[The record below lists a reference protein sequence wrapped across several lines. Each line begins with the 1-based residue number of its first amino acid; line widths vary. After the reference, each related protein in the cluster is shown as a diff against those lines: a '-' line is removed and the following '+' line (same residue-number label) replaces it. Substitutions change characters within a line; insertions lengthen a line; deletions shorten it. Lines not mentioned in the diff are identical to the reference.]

1 MIMKAVCLTTI
12 PENRR
17 DLFNRE
23 NTEVIFT
30 DRAHITKE
38 MLEGA
43 EIIFGNVNPEWINDT
58 PSVKWVQLDS
68 AGADSYRILR
78 DDIILTNASGAYGQ
92 AISEHMIGCV
102 FAVLKNL
109 YAYYDRQ
116 KTHAWDNLGS
126 VPVMSNLKV
135 LSVGMGDIGSAFAQ
149 KMHMLGCQ
157 VYGVRRSVHET
168 PDYVEAMYTMQNMDE
183 ILPECDIVALSLPQ
197 TKETIGLF
205 DYNRMSNMKKGSMI
219 INVGRG
225 SAIVSTDLIRI
236 MKEGHLK
243 AACLDVCEHEPL
255 PKNNPLWNTEN
266 VYITPHI
273 SGRFNAEVTFDKVLE
288 IFTTNLDLYLQGN
301 PPGHVV
307 DKSIGY

>member
-1 MIMKAVCLTTI
+1 MKAVCLTPI

-17 DLFNRE
+17 NLFEKE
-23 NTEVIFT
+23 NLEVIFT
-30 DRAHITKE
+30 DRSHITKE

-43 EIIFGNVNPEWINDT
+43 EIIFGNVKPEWISEI
-58 PSVKWVQLDS
+58 PSVRWVQLDS

-78 DDIILTNASGAYGQ
+78 DDIILTNASGAYGP

-149 KMHMLGCQ
+149 KMHMLGCT
-157 VYGVRRSVHET
+157 VYGVRRGVHEA
-168 PDYVEAMYTMQNMDE
+168 PDYVEAMYTMRNMDE

-197 TKETIGLF
+197 TPETIGLF
-205 DYNRMSNMKKGSMI
+205 DYPRLARMKKGAVI
-219 INVGRG
+219 LNVGRG

-236 MKEGHLK
+236 MNEGHLK

-255 PKNNPLWNTEN
+255 PKNNPLWNTEH

-273 SGRFNAEVTFDKVLE
+273 SGRFNAEVTYDRVLD
-288 IFTTNLDLYLQGN
+288 IFETNLDLYLQGK
-301 PPGHVV
+301 PLRHVV